1 MIPVHLFDLLRCVL
15 RHSDCRHEQRAAA
28 PASVQFH
35 RMGRFSETVFGD
47 TDDPNSK
54 ISKILA
60 RRKWKRLIPE
70 AGTDPNIYYLI

>member
-1 MIPVHLFDLLRCVL
+1 MIPVHLFDLLRCVVL

-47 TDDPNSK
+47 TDDRN
-54 ISKILA
+54 A
-60 RRKWKRLIPE
+60 VADGFMQVGAE
-70 AGTDPNIYYLI
+70 AAFMVRA